1 MDRERKH
8 WEHEIQQKNSAL
20 EEATLKAKRLDTEN
34 FNLKKKV
41 TEMEAE
47 MVEREA
53 CEAKVQEY
61 VKQLIKERN

>member
-8 WEHEIQQKNSAL
+8 WEHEIQQKNQAL
-20 EEATLKAKRLDTEN
+20 EEATIKAKRLDTEN

-41 TEMEAE
+41 AEMEAE

-61 VKQLIKERN
+61 VKQLLKERN